1 MMVEVMGVSFKTE
14 NEAWSGKIKQI
25 GGSEGGRRS
34 LTGTSTHGLRGGF
47 PGSPPPASPIAQS
60 GPRALW
66 LLRFSV
72 LKETPVTFACDHFKT
87 LTCCGFTLF
96 EFAVVLFLISLF
108 FVLVAVPI
116 QGVVSGGDLGQATR
130 LLMSEVS
137 RLRGEA
143 AYTRKVQTLVMDMEK
158 NAFYALDPETP
169 AEFRKAEE
177 SLFEEEREAAGPR
190 QKELPSGVF
199 FADVVL
205 DTPGKIQEG
214 KAEVRFFANGCVEH
228 TLIHLK
234 NEGGKV
240 YTLEINPVT
249 GFIRTYEGYI
259 DQKKQGSRFHTS

>member
-1 MMVEVMGVSFKTE
+1 MSPTGQPERNSLAAVSNSWGSRVSVISTEGRNPKFRPLTESRFLGYRLEMTLRQSLSRGREVGV
-14 NEAWSGKIKQI
+14 
-25 GGSEGGRRS
+25 
-34 LTGTSTHGLRGGF
+34 GT
-47 PGSPPPASPIAQS
+47 PA
-60 GPRALW
+60 
-66 LLRFSV
+66 
-72 LKETPVTFACDHFKT
+72 
-87 LTCCGFTLF
+87 GFTLF

-158 NAFYALDPETP
+158 NRFYALDPETP
-169 AEFRKAEE
+169 AEFRKTEE
-177 SLFEEEREAAGPR
+177 SLFEEEREAGPR
-190 QKELPSGVF
+190 QKDLPSGVF

-205 DTPGKIQEG
+205 DTLGKIQEG